1 MQQYRI
7 TDGQAVS
14 HVHEASPYLAI
25 CALTGT
31 DPFAPGESIQLTQTG
46 RPATAHDGGIPAVWT
61 VQGREVRVEFVP
73 QQMLQ

>member
-31 DPFAPGESIQLTQTG
+31 DPFAPGEAIKLTQTG
-46 RPATAHDGGIPAVWT
+46 RPATTHDNGTPAIWT

-73 QQMLQ
+73 QHLLQ